1 MDGGMRMEVLLHGL
15 QFMSPWLVQ
24 KYHNVSV
31 LICHLLHDVASNL
44 QYIALNDAMI
54 NE

>member
-1 MDGGMRMEVLLHGL
+1 MEVLLQGL
-15 QFMSPWLVQ
+15 QFMSLRFVKKQ
-24 KYHNVSV
+24 HNVSV
-31 LICHLLHDVASNL
+31 LICHLLRDVASNS

>member
-1 MDGGMRMEVLLHGL
+1 MEALLHGL
-15 QFMSPWLVQ
+15 QFMSLRFVK

-31 LICHLLHDVASNL
+31 LICHLLHDAVSNS
-44 QYIALNDAMI
+44 QYIALIDAMI